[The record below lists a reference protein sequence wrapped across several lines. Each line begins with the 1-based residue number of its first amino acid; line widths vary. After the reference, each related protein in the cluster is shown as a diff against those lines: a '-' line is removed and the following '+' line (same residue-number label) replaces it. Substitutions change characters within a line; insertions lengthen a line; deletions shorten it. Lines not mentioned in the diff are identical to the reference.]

1 MSDAKPTAAGNLGLI
16 LDYGPLI
23 TFFIGFKIWGVFA
36 GTAIFMAA
44 MVVAL
49 LVSKWK
55 LGRIAPMLWIS
66 AVLIVGFGALTIWFH
81 DPSFIQTKPTIIY
94 AGLGGLLVGGVL
106 LGRPLLRDVL
116 EVGFEGLNDRAWLVL
131 SRNWG
136 FFFFGMALLNEGL
149 RHQYN
154 FQNGGMDTYL
164 SLKVYVLIP
173 LSIVFGMAHVPYML
187 KNGLGSEEIVP
198 PAS

>member
-1 MSDAKPTAAGNLGLI
+1 VSDAKPTAAGNLGLI

-154 FQNGGMDTYL
+154 YQNGGMDTYL

-173 LSIVFGMAHVPYML
+173 LSIVFGIAHVPYML
-187 KNGLGSEEIVP
+187 KNGLGNEDVVP

>member
-1 MSDAKPTAAGNLGLI
+1 VSDAKPTAAGNLGLI

-154 FQNGGMDTYL
+154 YQNGGMDTYL

-173 LSIVFGMAHVPYML
+173 LSIAFGIAHVPYML
-187 KNGLGSEEIVP
+187 KNGLGSEEVAP